1 MTNGS
6 TSTTADLGA
15 LARPGT
21 NRRALIAR
29 VEELV
34 PEAEQAT
41 VFAASLGLRHD
52 ETGFRMGVFRTC
64 VRQFGIDHARILLE
78 IGIEVPILQ
87 VSSPDKLRTQRGE
100 SRGLICVTQLCTAFR
115 VSVT

>member
-41 VFAASLGLRHD
+41 VFVASLGLRHD
-52 ETGFRMGVFRTC
+52 ETGFRMGFSGHAFVNSGLTTPGFSWKLALKFLSFKFL
-64 VRQFGIDHARILLE
+64 RQITHHVIQGD
-78 IGIEVPILQ
+78 
-87 VSSPDKLRTQRGE
+87 
-100 SRGLICVTQLCTAFR
+100 
-115 VSVT
+115 